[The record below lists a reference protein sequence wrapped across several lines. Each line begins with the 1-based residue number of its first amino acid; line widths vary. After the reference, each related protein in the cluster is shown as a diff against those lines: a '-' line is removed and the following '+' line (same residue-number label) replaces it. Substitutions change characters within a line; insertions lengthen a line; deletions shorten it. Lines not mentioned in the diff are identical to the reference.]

1 MLGKLQESLASYRDA
16 LAIRPNYAKAHNNLG
31 NALQGIGKVEEG
43 VASYRRALALKPDY
57 AEAHCNLGLAL
68 QALGNLEEAL
78 ASYHKALTI
87 KPDYAVARSNLLFTL
102 LSSMVDL
109 DTVYE
114 EHCRWEKSHAMQHQP
129 LQHQCDGDVNKRL
142 RVGFVSADFRTHSVG
157 YFLEAPFS
165 SYDRERMTIYCY
177 SNSHLEDETTA
188 RLRPLVKEWRN
199 IVGWADEKVIDAI
212 QADAID
218 ILVDLSGHTRG
229 NRLTVFARKP
239 APIQVTWL
247 GYPGITTGLTAID
260 YRLSDEVADPL
271 GVADTLCV
279 EQLIRLPN
287 GHHCYHPSA
296 DAPEIGPLPMTSN
309 RVITFG
315 SFNNLTKITPEV
327 VDSWVDILQ
336 AVPRSRLLLKNAS
349 LDSPGVRERYMSLF
363 AASIEP
369 ERIIFKAWVPSRQA
383 HFALYN
389 EVDIALDTFPF
400 NGVTTTCEALWMGV
414 PVMTWC
420 GDRHSARLGASLLT
434 RVSLEDLVASDING
448 YVTTTVTLAGDP
460 ERLEG
465 LRSGLRDRMRASPL
479 CDGVG
484 FSHDL
489 ESMFRNAWQNW
500 CQQH

>member
-1 MLGKLQESLASYRDA
+1 MASYDKA
-16 LAIRPNYAKAHNNLG
+16 LAI
-31 NALQGIGKVEEG
+31 
-43 VASYRRALALKPDY
+43 KPDY
-57 AEAHCNLGLAL
+57 AEAHSNLGISL
-68 QALGNLEEAL
+68 QDLGKLEEAF
-78 ASYHKALTI
+78 ASHSKALAI
-87 KPDYAVARSNLLFTL
+87 KPDYAGARSNLLFTL

-129 LQHQCDGDVNKRL
+129 LQHQCDGDADKRL

-188 RLRPLVKEWRN
+188 RLQPLVKEWRN

-212 QADAID
+212 QADEID

-247 GYPGITTGLTAID
+247 GYPSITTGLTAID
-260 YRLSDEVADPL
+260 YRLSDEVADPP

-369 ERIIFKAWVPSRQA
+369 ERIIFKAWLPSRQA

-414 PVMTWC
+414 PVVTWR

-448 YVTTTVTLAGDP
+448 YVTTAVTLAGDP
-460 ERLEG
+460 KRLEG
-465 LRSGLRDRMRASPL
+465 LRLGLRDRMRASPL

-484 FSHDL
+484 FAHDL
-489 ESMFRNAWQNW
+489 ESMFRNAWRNW
-500 CQQH
+500 CQQHQGIRGPTRGR

>member
-1 MLGKLQESLASYRDA
+1 MSEQQQTLTIQQAINLGVQHHNAGDLTKAEGSYKQILQSNPDQPVALHLLGVIAHQVGKNDVAVDLIIKA
-16 LAIRPNYAKAHNNLG
+16 LAI
-31 NALQGIGKVEEG
+31 
-43 VASYRRALALKPDY
+43 KPDF
-57 AEAHCNLGLAL
+57 AE
-68 QALGNLEEAL
+68 
-78 ASYHKALTI
+78 
-87 KPDYAVARSNLLFTL
+87 ARSNLLFTL

-129 LQHQCDGDVNKRL
+129 LQHQCDGDADKRL

-229 NRLTVFARKP
+229 HRLTVFARKP

-260 YRLSDEVADPL
+260 YRLSDEVADPP

-287 GHHCYHPSA
+287 GHHCYHPSE

-309 RVITFG
+309 QVITFG
-315 SFNNLTKITPEV
+315 SFNNLAKITPEV
-327 VDSWVDILQ
+327 VDSWVGILQ

-349 LDSPGVRERYMSLF
+349 LDSPGVRERYMPLF
-363 AASIEP
+363 ATSIDP
-369 ERIIFKAWVPSRQA
+369 ERIIFKAWLPSKQA

-400 NGVTTTCEALWMGV
+400 NGVTTTCESLWMGV
-414 PVMTWC
+414 PVVTWR

-434 RVSLEDLVASDING
+434 RVRLEDLVASDING
-448 YVTTTVTLAGDP
+448 YVTTAVTLAGDP

-465 LRSGLRDRMRASPL
+465 LRSSMRDRMRASPL

-484 FSHDL
+484 FAHDL